1 MKGWQLIIVD
11 DEDDQEVNLES
22 WPMEP
27 AVHLV
32 QLPLSLIW
40 ERGEGG
46 EGSEVGWG
54 GEEVADNITYL
65 RSAAPHRE

>member
-32 QLPLSLIW
+32 QLPLSLIG

-46 EGSEVGWG
+46 EVGWG
-54 GEEVADNITYL
+54 VEEVADNITYL